1 MRTLLQDLR
10 YGLRMLAKNPGFTAV
25 AVVTLALGIG
35 ANTAIFSVVNAVL
48 LRPLPYK
55 DAQNLVVI
63 WETEPSSP
71 GNLFPV
77 TSPDF
82 EDWRKQNNVFE
93 GLAAASGDGAALTGT
108 SEPLQLDGWR
118 VSPEIFPLLGVQPLL
133 GRTFS
138 ADETGHDHVV
148 ILSYGPWQ
156 RAFGGDRS
164 IVGRKI
170 TMDGEA
176 YDVVG
181 VMPSTFKF
189 PRVWGHG
196 AEFWR
201 PITFDQ
207 PAWKKDRGDHWLWV
221 LGRMKP
227 GVTIEQARAEME
239 TVSGR
244 LAQQYPNTNTGVIS
258 KVVDLRQQLTKNV
271 KPALL
276 VLFAA
281 VGFLLLIACV
291 NVANLLLAKAV
302 GRQHEIAI
310 RLAVGS
316 GRLRLIRQLLTE
328 SVLLFLVGDAAGLL
342 VGDWALGLLLNAA
355 PGGYVPSTAEVHLDA
370 WVFLFTL
377 VIAFL
382 AGAFAGLIPAIQ
394 ASRPDLHNALKGSA
408 RNIAT
413 PHQRSRRLLTAG
425 EIALALMMPIGAGL
439 AIKSLVR
446 LLGVQ
451 AGFDPQ
457 NVLTARIALPD
468 SRYPKPIQ
476 VTSFYQQLL
485 ERVRALPGVLSASLV
500 WNLPL
505 EGGSNDTVIIEG
517 QPAPKNIWSSRLVEL
532 DTVMPGYFHTLRI
545 PLLRGRDFTA
555 QDTEDKPQV
564 AVINETMAH
573 LFWPNQD
580 AVGKRFSKDK
590 DKPKWITVVGV
601 VGDVREY
608 GLDQATA
615 PEAYFPQS
623 QDNHNYMA
631 IVVRTAT
638 KPLSQLLAVTGA
650 VHDLDSQL
658 PVYAPRELS
667 QIVSESSE
675 QQRFVALLLGLFAG
689 LALVLASVGV
699 YGVLSYSVV
708 QRTHELGIRM
718 ALGAGRRDVLVMVL
732 GEGLRLALYAIV
744 AGLAGAFVLTRL
756 MSSLLYGVRP
766 ADPFTFA
773 VVPLVLVGVALVATF
788 IPARRATKVDPMVA
802 LRYE

>member
-1 MRTLLQDLR
+1 
-10 YGLRMLAKNPGFTAV
+10 MLTKNPGFTAV

-35 ANTAIFSVVNAVL
+35 TNTAIFSVVNTIL
-48 LRPLPYK
+48 LRPLPFK
-55 DAQNLVVI
+55 DAQRLVVI
-63 WETEPSSP
+63 WETEPSGP
-71 GNLFPV
+71 GDLFPA

-82 EDWRKQNNVFE
+82 EDWRKQNKVFE
-93 GLAAASGDGAALTGT
+93 GLAAATGDGAALTGT

-133 GRTFS
+133 GRTFA
-138 ADETGHDHVV
+138 ADETGHNHVV
-148 ILSYGPWQ
+148 ILSYGLWQ

-164 IVGRKI
+164 IVGQKI

-181 VMPSTFKF
+181 VMLSAFKF

-201 PITFDQ
+201 PIAFDE
-207 PAWKKDRGDHWLWV
+207 PAWKKDRGNHWFWV

-227 GVTIEQARAEME
+227 GVTIEQARADME

-244 LAQQYPNTNTGVIS
+244 LAQQYPMTNTGVIA
-258 KVVDLRQQLTKNV
+258 KVVGLREQLTKNV

-302 GRQHEIAI
+302 GRQREIAI

-328 SVLLFLVGDAAGLL
+328 SVLLFLAGGAAGLL

-355 PGGYVPSTAEVHLDA
+355 PWGYIPSAAEVHLDA
-370 WVFLFTL
+370 WVFLFTFL
-377 VIAFL
+377 VAFV
-382 AGAFAGLIPAIQ
+382 AGALAGLIPAIH
-394 ASRPDLHNALKGSA
+394 ASKPDLHDALKESA

-413 PHQRSRRLLTAG
+413 PHQRSRRVLTAG
-425 EIALALMMPIGAGL
+425 EIALALMMLIGAGL

-457 NVLTARIALPD
+457 NVLTARIALPN

-476 VTSFYQQLL
+476 VTSFYQELL

-505 EGGSNDTVIIEG
+505 EGGSNGTVIIEG
-517 QPAPKNIWSSRLVEL
+517 QPAPKNMWSSPLVEV

-545 PLLRGRDFTA
+545 PVLRGRDFTA
-555 QDTEDKPQV
+555 QDSEDKPPV
-564 AVINETMAH
+564 AIINETMAH
-573 LFWPNQD
+573 MFWPNQD
-580 AVGKRFSKDK
+580 AVGKRFSQDK

-608 GLDQATA
+608 GLDHPTA

-623 QDNHNYMA
+623 QHNSTYMA

-638 KPLSQLLAVTGA
+638 EPLGQLSAVRGA

-675 QQRFVALLLGLFAG
+675 QQRFVALLLGLFGG
-689 LALVLASVGV
+689 LALVLASVGI
-699 YGVLSYSVV
+699 YGVISYSVA
-708 QRTHELGIRM
+708 QQTHELGIRM
-718 ALGAGRRDVLVMVL
+718 ALGAGRRDVLGMVL
-732 GEGLRLALYAIV
+732 GEGLRLALYGIG
-744 AGLAGAFVLTRL
+744 AGLAGALVLTRL

-766 ADPFTFA
+766 SDPLTFA
-773 VVPLVLVGVALVATF
+773 GVAALLVLVALAACY